1 MKDIGQGISTRS
13 ELEVW
18 VCVGRVLCS
27 KGEDVSIERTD
38 FVGDVGRPVAKSHKD
53 GRWERLFERAMGDLS
68 VLQVQDGPCQFRQL
82 QGTATGGLSFAFYAQ
97 PAPEYTYDR
106 YWHSYVLQCI
116 PMYNLQAE

>member
-82 QGTATGGLSFAFYAQ
+82 QGTATGGLSFASNNHFMLSQ
-97 PAPEYTYDR
+97 P
-106 YWHSYVLQCI
+106 
-116 PMYNLQAE
+116 